1 MAGAP
6 LGEIIYAA
14 VKPIIRMYMIIG
26 TGFFLTRKGLFG
38 VTAAR
43 ACSDMVLMMFM
54 PALVFDKIVS
64 YISISDIKTIGV
76 ICFSAFIM
84 YTINACV
91 AFFVVKFTPVP
102 KDPKNRW
109 VGGALLAGIMQN
121 VSDLPIAYI
130 QAVSVF
136 STAQQNKGTAYVII
150 WLAMYVVTQFNCG
163 LFQLVEWDFN
173 YTDKY
178 YKSAA
183 DDSTDIEKNDA
194 SSVNTGVDAS
204 STTAATEKKTAA
216 GQAHQAFSNNDNA
229 GGSGGDDDDDYEDT
243 VNIDD
248 SNMPNLYTPTTIT
261 SFSSES
267 PISPTSSVASSY
279 NQQQQQL
286 PRQHDQQ
293 QRKRSLSNN
302 LNPRPLT
309 LVASKI
315 SQLSRTTSR
324 ASAIARIPSA
334 RNMTQDV
341 DAPDHID
348 DVMSLNQELIR
359 EYSRVEPYNQKMTKA
374 MKIITETNLTMKDV
388 EEAGSDISFIKKY
401 HLHYVI
407 FFLQNFKK
415 PNSVSL
421 VVSITIALI
430 PWVKALFVNT
440 GTVQVANA
448 PDNEPALSFILM
460 YAEYLGYPCVPL
472 GLLLIGSVLAR
483 LEFGDIPKGFWKS
496 AVCHTVFRLAILP
509 IIGAALI
516 TRFKNA
522 HWLTDPMALFVCS
535 MEFALPSA
543 TVQIYLTA
551 GAMRPGVKTCSP
563 LNCFGLY
570 LALQY
575 VVLVISMPFVVCYC
589 IKKTMDM

>member
-575 VVLVISMPFVVCYC
+575 VVLVISMPIVVCYC

>member
-1 MAGAP
+1 
-6 LGEIIYAA
+6 
-14 VKPIIRMYMIIG
+14 MIIG

-575 VVLVISMPFVVCYC
+575 VVLVISMPIVVCYC